1 MNNAKKKIIFCLK
14 LFFIL
19 TIFFLI
25 YKEINGQ
32 YSEISNTVSKFN
44 INFFFL
50 SIIFYILSQLNF
62 VYIIFLIYSILLK
75 IKLYD
80 VLQLIFTGQFLDY
93 FPFLGFVYKAKKL
106 KDNFKLS
113 YKQYLSIYVLLLK
126 IGLLGIT
133 TIVSLLYLIPIENKL
148 NIKLDIKYYIFSL
161 FFLILIFNFS
171 SYFFFKILKKRKFFF
186 NIFKSKINF
195 FELFSI
201 FFEIL
206 NKSFANKLRYLKY
219 ILLQIS
225 GLIIYCISF
234 FFLFKAY
241 AIEINITDI
250 IFIFMLLIFSTQIKI
265 LPKNYGFEELAG
277 SYLIEIATGSFVL
290 GITLMITFRIL
301 SLIGSSLLFV
311 LFNIKLNFLK

>member
-1 MNNAKKKIIFCLK
+1 MVNILK
-14 LFFIL
+14 LVIL
-19 TIFFLI
+19 YQNLI
-25 YKEINGQ
+25 L
-32 YSEISNTVSKFN
+32 IS
-44 INFFFL
+44 FFL

-195 FELFSI
+195 FELF
-201 FFEIL
+201 
-206 NKSFANKLRYLKY
+206 
-219 ILLQIS
+219 
-225 GLIIYCISF
+225 
-234 FFLFKAY
+234 
-241 AIEINITDI
+241 
-250 IFIFMLLIFSTQIKI
+250 
-265 LPKNYGFEELAG
+265 
-277 SYLIEIATGSFVL
+277 
-290 GITLMITFRIL
+290 
-301 SLIGSSLLFV
+301 
-311 LFNIKLNFLK
+311 

>member
-1 MNNAKKKIIFCLK
+1 MNNSKKKIIFCLK

-19 TIFFLI
+19 IIFFLI

-62 VYIIFLIYSILLK
+62 VYNIYLIYSILLK
-75 IKLYD
+75 IKLHD

-93 FPFLGFVYKAKKL
+93 FPFLGFVYKAKRL

-113 YKQYLSIYVLLLK
+113 YKEYLSIYVLLLK

-133 TIVSLLYLIPIENKL
+133 TVVSLLYLIPIENKL

-171 SYFFFKILKKRKFFF
+171 SNFFFKILKKRKYFF

-234 FFLFKAY
+234 IFLFKAY
-241 AIEINITDI
+241 TVEINITDI
-250 IFIFMLLIFSTQIKI
+250 IFIFMLLNFTTQIKI